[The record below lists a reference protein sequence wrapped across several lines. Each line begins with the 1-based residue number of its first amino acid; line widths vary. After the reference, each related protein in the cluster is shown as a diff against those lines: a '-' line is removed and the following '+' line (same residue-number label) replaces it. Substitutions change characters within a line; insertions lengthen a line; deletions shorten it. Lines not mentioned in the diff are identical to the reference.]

1 MRYISYSSS
10 GTPGNPPSLLRKAVA
25 VVGVVV
31 IAGVA
36 LMFSVVVLTVIA
48 IIAVFGGAFLWW
60 KTREFRR
67 HMRALR
73 EQMRNSPPRTA
84 AAGSDVF
91 KGEVFEGEVIE
102 GEAVRVQEP
111 SAKR

>member
-1 MRYISYSSS
+1 MQMRYISYSSS
-10 GTPGNPPSLLRKAVA
+10 NSLLRKAVA
-25 VVGVVV
+25 VAVAVVF
-31 IAGVA
+31 AGAA
-36 LMFSVVVLTVIA
+36 LMFSVVLLTVIA
-48 IIAVFGGAFLWW
+48 IVAVFGGAYLWW

-73 EQMRNSPPRTA
+73 EQMQNSPPRTA
-84 AAGSDVF
+84 TTGSNVF

-111 SAKR
+111 STKR

>member
-1 MRYISYSSS
+1 MQIKYISYSSP
-10 GTPGNPPSLLRKAVA
+10 TPPSLIRKMVAIAGA
-25 VVGVVV
+25 VVL
-31 IAGVA
+31 AGLA
-36 LMFSVVVLTVIA
+36 LMFSVLVLTVIA
-48 IIAVFGGAFLWW
+48 IVALIGGAFLWW

-73 EQMRNSPPRTA
+73 EQMQNSPLRTA
-84 AAGSDVF
+84 NSGSDSF
-91 KGEVFEGEVIE
+91 KGKVFEGEVIE